1 MSGFLKFVE
10 GIYKIDSGE
19 TSRIDESQKRD
30 YATYCAIAKTVEKDG
45 FVFFSKSEEDQ
56 NDILKNALL
65 NEGVLKKNS
74 SDGRQ
79 EFADG
84 SIPSCN
90 LSKIACYMVSLYAMA
105 QRDIIK
111 NDPLDVNGKQL
122 VEDWQ
127 KKFNECHNTFEKARI
142 CADFLRKVSKTSST
156 SDVVKV
162 SPSNIVTRCRAER

>member
-1 MSGFLKFVE
+1 M
-10 GIYKIDSGE
+10 I
-19 TSRIDESQKRD
+19 
-30 YATYCAIAKTVEKDG
+30 
-45 FVFFSKSEEDQ
+45 
-56 NDILKNALL
+56 NAFL

-74 SDGRQ
+74 SDGHL

-84 SIPSCN
+84 SIPSCH
-90 LSKIACYMVSLYAMA
+90 LSEIACYMVSLYTMD

-127 KKFNECHNTFEKARI
+127 KKFKECHNIFEKARI

-156 SDVVKV
+156 KESDV
-162 SPSNIVTRCRAER
+162 NIPRRNNGR